1 MEIFEFCFINI
12 RKKVTNMPHIER
24 RSYVR
29 GNFSFKIKFRTMT
42 SEEYEEFVRSN
53 ETISPHFQMD
63 AGIDIAG
70 KKTGADTAIDPS
82 LVNCLALINEKL
94 DLILELLE
102 KDNKIDGL
110 FKQGIGMNIS
120 GSGMNIMVDR
130 PLETGQIIH
139 SRFYL
144 SKIPLV
150 FMEIFGEVVHS
161 TKVDEC
167 DKTLYSL
174 GIKFLDLSVNDQERI
189 IASVFQRQRKVLRK
203 IKTGP

>member
-42 SEEYEEFVRSN
+42 SDEYEEFVRSN
-53 ETISPHFQMD
+53 ETISPHVQMD

-70 KKTGADTAIDPS
+70 KKTDADTAIDPS

-110 FKQGIGMNIS
+110 FNQGVGMNIS

-130 PLETGQIIH
+130 PLETCQIIH

-161 TKVDEC
+161 TKMDEC
-167 DKTLYSL
+167 GKTLYSH

-203 IKTGP
+203 IKTGS